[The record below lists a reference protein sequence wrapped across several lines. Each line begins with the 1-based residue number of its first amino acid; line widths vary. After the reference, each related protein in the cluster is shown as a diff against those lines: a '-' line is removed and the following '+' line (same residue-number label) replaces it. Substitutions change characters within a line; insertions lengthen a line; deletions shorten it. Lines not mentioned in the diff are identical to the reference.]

1 MNMKER
7 DGFLER
13 FLKTCSF
20 SSEDKKKRI
29 HEGGVRV
36 NLTIYDEIQLSVNTE
51 KVNVYIELELEVAK
65 QLAESILNKI
75 KEDNKK

>member
-1 MNMKER
+1 MKER

-29 HEGGVRV
+29 HEGVRV